1 MVHEVDHS
9 ASAFVSTEENSTG
22 SKLVLFNDVLDA
34 SAYVCACIC
43 MSDGMQRICGIGN
56 GFQQ

>member
-1 MVHEVDHS
+1 MVMMMMLVMMHS
-9 ASAFVSTEENSTG
+9 FVV
-22 SKLVLFNDVLDA
+22 VLYVNDVLDA